1 MKVRSHFMILVLL
14 AGPAHGVFAGGADK
28 LQLALVSRVALNSS
42 ASLGNISASRVA
54 LALDYALSTRMTIG
68 VEVEKPHLF
77 SGSCNHSASRCL
89 ANALQSRD
97 WSTKVSLNYHF
108 AELGKTISS
117 FVGVGAGNYYIQDS
131 RTRIKESRKIPA
143 SENIDYDFRKYFKRP
158 GVFASLGIKWQAN
171 SRTAFFLQTKSS
183 ILFEKDNGLF
193 RIGSTSNFTD
203 LLNVSTGIRL
213 NLN

>member
-1 MKVRSHFMILVLL
+1 MKVRCFFVILVLL
-14 AGPAHGVFAGGADK
+14 AGPVQDVFAGGADK
-28 LQLALVSRVALNSS
+28 LQLGLVSRVALNSG
-42 ASLGNISASRVA
+42 ASLQSPASRVA
-54 LALDYALSTRMTIG
+54 FALDYALSTKMTIG

-108 AELGKTISS
+108 AELGKSISS

-131 RTRIKESRKIPA
+131 RSRIKESGKIPA
-143 SENIDYDFRKYFKRP
+143 SETIDYDFRRYFKRP

-171 SRTAFFLQTKSS
+171 SSTVFFLQTKSS
-183 ILFEKDNGLF
+183 VLFEKDNSLF
-193 RIGSTSNFTD
+193 RIGSTSSFTD